1 MKRRD
6 PFEPLDEEERDLV
19 ESMEKGEWQEAA
31 DAERFRKQAEAYAD
45 ATIRK
50 DRRMNIRISERDLRN
65 LKRRALEEGIPYQT
79 MVSMVLHKY
88 VSGQLVERLEARAV
102 VRSTAP
108 TGARGRSNKQLEQS
122 RTIKDK

>member
-1 MKRRD
+1 MRRRD
-6 PFEPLDEEERDLV
+6 PFEPLDEQERDLV
-19 ESMEKGEWQEAA
+19 DSIERDEWQEAA
-31 DAERFRKQAEAYAD
+31 HADQLRKKAEAYAD

-88 VSGQLVERLEARAV
+88 ISGQFLD
-102 VRSTAP
+102 RSASETVATTATRN
-108 TGARGRSNKQLEQS
+108 TGTGRSNKQLEQS
-122 RTIKDK
+122 RARRSK

>member
-1 MKRRD
+1 MRRHD
-6 PFEPLDEEERDLV
+6 PFEPLDEQERDLV
-19 ESMEKGEWQEAA
+19 DSIERDEWREAA
-31 DAERFRKQAEAYAD
+31 HAGQLRKQAEAHAE

-88 VSGQLVERLEARAV
+88 ISGQFLDRPTSETVTT
-102 VRSTAP
+102 TATRKP
-108 TGARGRSNKQLEQS
+108 GTGRSNKQLEQS
-122 RTIKDK
+122 RARRSK

>member
-1 MKRRD
+1 MKRPD
-6 PFEPLDEEERDLV
+6 PFDPLDEQERDLV
-19 ESMEKGEWQEAA
+19 DSIEKDQWQEAA
-31 DAERFRKQAEAYAD
+31 HADQLRKQAEAYAE

-88 VSGQLVERLEARAV
+88 IGGQFLERSE
-102 VRSTAP
+102 SETAATAAKRK
-108 TGARGRSNKQLEQS
+108 TGTGRPNKQLEQS
-122 RTIKDK
+122 RARRSS